1 MPSLLSAI
9 RVPPW
14 GGGDKPWG
22 LEYCG
27 GGGQRTPMNHPNR
40 YRPTTLPS
48 PVTRLESILYRGKK
62 RASLSLPKVTFV
74 LRCVDSSA
82 SAFEQRFFLYAS
94 LLPPLDQ
101 QMMSNRER
109 FREDRGGR

>member
-1 MPSLLSAI
+1 MPSLLSAV

-62 RASLSLPKVTFV
+62 RASLSLPKVTLFYV
-74 LRCVDSSA
+74 V
-82 SAFEQRFFLYAS
+82 
-94 LLPPLDQ
+94 
-101 QMMSNRER
+101 
-109 FREDRGGR
+109 